1 MATPQPARTYNQDH
15 VARKHT
21 PGKRRVSIYWTW
33 SYPWETNRDL
43 TELDNRFSSMTEV
56 RRVAWPAFEAS
67 EWDKMNFLQ
76 GIGGT
81 LELFHRSTL
90 SFQKI
95 VGEATGHPVAVFQR
109 IDQAGYKLPIDER
122 VLADTDTLMVFG
134 LDHLVAEQEAEPGE
148 IDAIREWLKREG
160 TCLLL
165 APHHDV
171 GFTDDAKQRQMEYR
185 HHGDELVPRQ
195 QRFSQY
201 TRSLMKA
208 LNVPVINQWGL
219 RPAVVKGTKE
229 IAPLTAFR
237 DLDKLG
243 LLNNVTH
250 IQLPPALAA
259 LRSDHPGLKVG
270 ACPGQATHRPRSP
283 ASLHRRGQQGVQLPA
298 LVAADRTTSR
308 RHPAHRLHPLHHAL
322 RRHGQPGE
330 PLAKSRAD
338 EMRAI
343 SSQESG

>member
-1 MATPQPARTYNQDH
+1 MA
-15 VARKHT
+15 
-21 PGKRRVSIYWTW
+21 GF
-33 SYPWETNRDL
+33 RDAGVG
-43 TELDNRFSSMTEV
+43 R
-56 RRVAWPAFEAS
+56 W
-67 EWDKMNFLQ
+67 NFLQ
-76 GIGGT
+76 GIAGT

-90 SFQKI
+90 SFQQI

-122 VLADTDTLMVFG
+122 VLADTDTLLVFG

-171 GFTDDAKQRQMEYR
+171 GFTSDLKQRQMEYR

-195 QRFSQY
+195 QRFGQY

-208 LNVPVINQWGL
+208 LDVPVHNTCGL

-243 LLNNVTH
+243 LLNNVTTFNFH
-250 IQLPPALAA
+250 PHLPHYEVTSKDTKSVHL
-259 LRSDHPGLKVG
+259 LG
-270 ACPGQATHRPRSP
+270 APTH
-283 ASLHRRGQQGVQLPA
+283 
-298 LVAADRTTSR
+298 
-308 RHPAHRLHPLHHAL
+308 
-322 RRHGQPGE
+322 
-330 PLAKSRAD
+330 
-338 EMRAI
+338 
-343 SSQESG
+343 

>member
-1 MATPQPARTYNQDH
+1 M
-15 VARKHT
+15 
-21 PGKRRVSIYWTW
+21 
-33 SYPWETNRDL
+33 
-43 TELDNRFSSMTEV
+43 
-56 RRVAWPAFEAS
+56 
-67 EWDKMNFLQ
+67 
-76 GIGGT
+76 
-81 LELFHRSTL
+81 
-90 SFQKI
+90 
-95 VGEATGHPVAVFQR
+95 FQR

-134 LDHLVAEQEAEPGE
+134 LDHLVAEQEAEPAE

-171 GFTDDAKQRQMEYR
+171 GFTGDSKQRQMEYR

-208 LNVPVINQWGL
+208 LDVPVINQWGL

-243 LLNNVTH
+243 LLNNVTTFNFH
-250 IQLPPALAA
+250 LHLPHYEVTTQDAKSVHVLA
-259 LRSDHPGLKVG
+259 P
-270 ACPGQATHRPRSP
+270 ATHRPRSP
-283 ASLHRRGQQGVQLPA
+283 ASLHSRGQQGVQLPA
-298 LVAADRTTSR
+298 LAAAERTTSR

-330 PLAKSRAD
+330 PLAKSGFN
-338 EMRAI
+338 EI
-343 SSQESG
+343 SGVTFLKLN